1 MPANKSEEAIR
12 ILHFPEAEYQSRLRR
27 VKERMQ
33 SQGIDVLVLTEP
45 ANIYYLS
52 GYDAWSFYTVQAL
65 LVFQDVE
72 LPIWTGR
79 LVDARSAHVTTYLP
93 ADRIVPYPDIYVQAP
108 DRHASQFIGDLIL
121 KESPGVK
128 TIGVEMGAYYY
139 TARDH
144 AEFIKAMP
152 NVRFKD
158 AELLVNW
165 VRFVKSEREIAFM
178 RQAGQI
184 TERMMARA
192 IEVAAP
198 GVRECDVAAA
208 IYHAQMTGTKE
219 FGGVPATSPPHMG
232 FGVRAREAHP
242 IFTERPIDPNS
253 VANIEISGCRL
264 RYHAPM
270 SRTIYFGKPPQ
281 TYRELA
287 LQVID
292 GLNASLDVVRPGIA
306 SEQIELAWHKVMSTF
321 GIEKETR
328 LGYSIGIGYTPTWG
342 ERTSSI
348 RRGDRTILVPG
359 AAFHLMAG
367 LWMDD
372 TGITIT
378 QSFVVTESGYLAL
391 TETPRELV
399 VKD

>member
-1 MPANKSEEAIR
+1 MR
-12 ILHFPEAEYQSRLRR
+12 IQYFSEAEYMSRLRR
-27 VKERMQ
+27 VKVRMQ
-33 SQGIDVLVLTEP
+33 SEGIDILVITEP

-72 LPIWTGR
+72 LPLWVGR
-79 LVDARSAHVTTYLP
+79 LVDSQSAHVTTYLP
-93 ADRIVPYPDIYVQAP
+93 GERIIPYPDIYVHTP
-108 DRHASQFIGDLIL
+108 DRHASQFIADVIL
-121 KESPGVK
+121 RESPSVK
-128 TIGVEMGAYYY
+128 VVGVEMGAYYY

-144 AEFIKAMP
+144 AEFVAAMP

-165 VRFVKSEREIAFM
+165 VRFIKSDQEVAYM

-184 TERMMARA
+184 TERMMERA
-192 IEVAAP
+192 VEAAAP

-208 IYHAQMTGTKE
+208 VYHAQMTGTEE
-219 FGGVPATSPPHMG
+219 FGGLPATSPPHMG
-232 FGVRAREAHP
+232 FGERVREPHP
-242 IFTERPIDPNS
+242 IFSDRPIDPNS

-270 SRTIYFGKPPQ
+270 SRTVYFGKPPQ
-281 TYRELA
+281 SYRDLA
-287 LQVID
+287 SYVIEALD
-292 GLNASLDVVRPGIA
+292 VSLDVVRPGA
-306 SEQIELAWHKVMSTF
+306 TCEDIELAWQKIMSAH
-321 GIEKETR
+321 GIEKENR
-328 LGYSIGIGYTPTWG
+328 LGYSIGIAYTPTWG
-342 ERTSSI
+342 ERTASI
-348 RRGDRTILVPG
+348 RRTDLTVLKPG

-367 LWMDD
+367 LWLKD

-378 QSFVVTESGYLAL
+378 QSFVVTEGGYEPL
-391 TETPRELV
+391 TRTPRALI